1 MSATLSD
8 KACKAIIIRVAR
20 KFNVEARLITT
31 RLMSEEDKND
41 MRAGLLPTDALE
53 CHVRVW
59 IAAGMPDYAHGK
71 TVALRYEQENSPV
84 S

>member
-1 MSATLSD
+1 MSTTLSD

-20 KFNVEARLITT
+20 KLNVEARLITT
-31 RLMSEEDKND
+31 RLMSEDDKND
-41 MRAGLLPTDALE
+41 MRAGLLPIEALE
-53 CHVRVW
+53 AHVKVW
-59 IAAGMPDYAHGK
+59 IENGLCDYAHGK